1 MYYFDPNL
9 ILIIILSIIAGGLM
23 KGILGLGMPMVAVP
37 VIAYFL
43 PPTTAM
49 MLLCFPILSTNFLQ
63 MQIRKGLG
71 SLRFLPLLIFLVIG
85 LIVGGRLIVEIE
97 LNTVSIIIA
106 ISIIFAALVNFFG
119 FRINKIEIK
128 YERPITSILGF
139 FSGIL
144 GGLSTFYGPP
154 ILTYLISVNLSKEFF
169 IRTIATMYFIGSIP
183 LYGSLLYHG
192 LGTLND
198 LFVSL
203 FLIVPALIGQHFG
216 TKIRHKL
223 SNEIFRKS
231 ILITL
236 MILGLI
242 LLFKNF

>member
-1 MYYFDPNL
+1 MYYLEPNL
-9 ILIIILSIIAGGLM
+9 IIIICLSIIAGGFV
-23 KGILGLGMPMVAVP
+23 KGTLGLGMPMVAVP

-63 MQIRKGLG
+63 MQIKKGLG
-71 SLRFLPLLIFLVIG
+71 SLRFLPLLIFLTLG
-85 LIVGGRLIVEIE
+85 LLVGGRLILEIE

-106 ISIIFAALVNFFG
+106 LSIIFAAIINFFG
-119 FRINKIEIK
+119 FRIKNVNLNF
-128 YERPITSILGF
+128 ERPFTAVLGF

-154 ILTYLISVNLSKEFF
+154 ILTYLISINISKEFF

-192 LGTLND
+192 LCTIDD
-198 LFVSL
+198 LIISF
-203 FLIVPALIGQHFG
+203 FLILPAIFGQYFG
-216 TKIRHKL
+216 TKLRRTL
-223 SNEIFRKS
+223 STELFRKS

-236 MILGLI
+236 MVLGLI
-242 LLFKNF
+242 LLYKNF

>member
-23 KGILGLGMPMVAVP
+23 KGILGLECHGCSSSYCIFFASNNCDD
-37 VIAYFL
+37 AALL
-43 PPTTAM
+43 PN
-49 MLLCFPILSTNFLQ
+49 IEYKLSSNANT
-63 MQIRKGLG
+63 KGLG

-144 GGLSTFYGPP
+144 GV
-154 ILTYLISVNLSKEFF
+154 YL
-169 IRTIATMYFIGSIP
+169 
-183 LYGSLLYHG
+183 
-192 LGTLND
+192 
-198 LFVSL
+198 
-203 FLIVPALIGQHFG
+203 HF
-216 TKIRHKL
+216 TDHQY
-223 SNEIFRKS
+223 
-231 ILITL
+231 
-236 MILGLI
+236 
-242 LLFKNF
+242 